1 MNTHMIRL
9 EGSAKILVT
18 HVDDLESFKVLE
30 NEYDNMVTLRQQV
43 FAIYD
48 RLQLGISQLI
58 QNQRVNTNLV
68 AAKTMYQQLTI
79 LTAKLRMVHKDIL
92 LTDRSQ
98 VWEMDTSYVLF
109 ANFTLVLFVHFP
121 VGSTKTKLKPV
132 SYTHLTLPTIYSV

>member
-1 MNTHMIRL
+1 M
-9 EGSAKILVT
+9 
-18 HVDDLESFKVLE
+18 E
-30 NEYDNMVTLRQQV
+30 NEYDNLVALRQQV

-68 AAKTMYQQLTI
+68 AAKTMHQQLTV
-79 LTAKLRMVHKDIL
+79 LTTKLRMNHKDLL

-109 ANFTLVLFVHFP
+109 SNFTLVLFVHFP
-121 VGSTKTKLKPV
+121 VGNTKTKLKLVEYMPTPLETGYRSSGIYV
-132 SYTHLTLPTIYSV
+132 AFREYLPCSFLQSTQ